1 MAATWSWRSS
11 ATRTDPPARLAVGRV
26 SGVKGL
32 RGGLRLELLTDWPE
46 RIAPG
51 ARLFVE
57 GEPEPRTVAAVEL
70 GGKHP
75 VLTFTG
81 VDTREA
87 AEPFIGRYLEI
98 EPAPLPEGSYYWHQ
112 LEGLQVVDTAGSE
125 VGTLV
130 EIFRAGEAEVYRIE
144 GRGGEQLIPA
154 IRDVVREIDLA
165 AGRIV
170 IDYDAEDVR

>member
-1 MAATWSWRSS
+1 M
-11 ATRTDPPARLAVGRV
+11 
-26 SGVKGL
+26 
-32 RGGLRLELLTDWPE
+32 
-46 RIAPG
+46 
-51 ARLFVE
+51 E

-75 VLTFTG
+75 VLMFAG

-87 AEPFIGRYLEI
+87 AEPLIGRYLEI

-112 LEGLQVVDTAGSE
+112 LEGLQVVDTTGSE

-144 GRGGEQLIPA
+144 GPAGEQLVPA

-170 IDYDAEDVR
+170 IDYQAEDVR